1 MANKFSTKGV
11 LVFSYSARALKYS
24 LMLTRT
30 KVIENSADALVA
42 IPKVKVLKTKINSN
56 IVTKF

>member
-1 MANKFSTKGV
+1 
-11 LVFSYSARALKYS
+11 
-24 LMLTRT
+24 MLTRT